1 MRRAAAGLLVLLA
14 LSGCTT
20 PPPQPATPEVTWT
33 ASAPA
38 DGVTLTQLGF
48 RNGPAEFWLPS
59 GVVIRDRVDLEANIT
74 VTITSP
80 GGAELAAWL
89 RRNLPAA
96 GFDNTADGQD
106 SLLFRRGQW
115 QGAFTLTAALS
126 ALSLRTDREQ

>member
-38 DGVTLTQLGF
+38 DGVTLTRLGF
-48 RNGPAEFWLPS
+48 RNGPADFWLPS

-96 GFDNTADGQD
+96 GFEITADGQD

>member
-1 MRRAAAGLLVLLA
+1 MRRTATGVLAFLA
-14 LSGCTT
+14 LASCTT
-20 PPPQPATPEVTWT
+20 PPPQPATPEVTWS

-38 DGVTLTQLGF
+38 DGATLAQLGF
-48 RNGPAEFWLPS
+48 SNGPTDLWLPS
-59 GVVIRDRVDLEANIT
+59 GVVIRDRIDLESNVT

-96 GFDNTADGQD
+96 GFEITADGQD

-115 QGAFTLTAALS
+115 QGAFTVTAELS

>member
-1 MRRAAAGLLVLLA
+1 MRRTAAGVLAFLA
-14 LSGCTT
+14 LAGCTP
-20 PPPQPATPEVTWT
+20 PPPQPATPEVTWS

-38 DGVTLTQLGF
+38 DGATLAQLGF
-48 RNGPAEFWLPS
+48 GNGPTDFWLPS
-59 GVVIRDRVDLEANIT
+59 GVVIRDRIDLESNVT

-96 GFDNTADGQD
+96 GFEITADGQD

-115 QGAFTLTAALS
+115 QGAFTVTEGLS
-126 ALSLRTDREQ
+126 GLSLRTDREQ

>member
-38 DGVTLTQLGF
+38 DGVTLARLGF

-96 GFDNTADGQD
+96 GFEITADGQD

>member
-96 GFDNTADGQD
+96 GFEITADGQD

>member
-20 PPPQPATPEVTWT
+20 PPPQPGTPEVTWT

-96 GFDNTADGQD
+96 GFEITADGQD

-115 QGAFTLTAALS
+115 QGAFTVTAELS

>member
-96 GFDNTADGQD
+96 GFEIKADGQD
-106 SLLFRRGQW
+106 SVLFRRGQW

>member
-1 MRRAAAGLLVLLA
+1 MRRTAAGLLALLA
-14 LSGCTT
+14 LAGCTT

-33 ASAPA
+33 ADAPT

-59 GVVIRDRVDLEANIT
+59 GLVIRDRIDLESNIT

-96 GFDNTADGQD
+96 GFEITADGQD

-115 QGAFTLTAALS
+115 QGAFTVTAELS

>member
-14 LSGCTT
+14 RSGCTT

-96 GFDNTADGQD
+96 GFEITADGQD

>member
-59 GVVIRDRVDLEANIT
+59 GVVIRDRIDLESNVT

-96 GFDNTADGQD
+96 GFEITADGQD

>member
-14 LSGCTT
+14 LSGCTP

-96 GFDNTADGQD
+96 GFEITADGQD

>member
-48 RNGPAEFWLPS
+48 RHGPAEFWRPS

-96 GFDNTADGQD
+96 GFEITADGQD

>member
-33 ASAPA
+33 ARAPA

-96 GFDNTADGQD
+96 GFEITADGQD

>member
-96 GFDNTADGQD
+96 GFEITADGQD
-106 SLLFRRGQW
+106 SVLFRRGQW

>member
-80 GGAELAAWL
+80 GGAELAAWESGP
-89 RRNLPAA
+89 RPPAGGEAAA
-96 GFDNTADGQD
+96 GGQD

>member
-48 RNGPAEFWLPS
+48 RNGPAEFWLPY

-96 GFDNTADGQD
+96 GFEITADGQD

>member
-1 MRRAAAGLLVLLA
+1 MRRTAAGVLAFLA
-14 LSGCTT
+14 LAGCTT
-20 PPPQPATPEVTWT
+20 PPPQPATPEVTWS

-38 DGVTLTQLGF
+38 DGATLTQLGF
-48 RNGPAEFWLPS
+48 SNGPTDFWLPS
-59 GVVIRDRVDLEANIT
+59 GVVIRDRIDRESNVT

-80 GGAELAAWL
+80 GGGELAAWL

-96 GFDNTADGQD
+96 GFEITADGQD

-115 QGAFTLTAALS
+115 QGAFTVTAELS

>member
-20 PPPQPATPEVTWT
+20 PPPQPVTPEVTWT

-59 GVVIRDRVDLEANIT
+59 GVVIRDRIDLESNVT

-80 GGAELAAWL
+80 GGGELAAWL

-96 GFDNTADGQD
+96 GFEITADGQD

>member
-1 MRRAAAGLLVLLA
+1 MRRTAAGLLALLA
-14 LSGCTT
+14 LAGCTT

-33 ASAPA
+33 ADAPT
-38 DGVTLTQLGF
+38 DGVTLTQPGV

-59 GVVIRDRVDLEANIT
+59 GLVIRDRIDLESNIT

-96 GFDNTADGQD
+96 GFEITADGQD

-115 QGAFTLTAALS
+115 QGAFTVTAELS

>member
-1 MRRAAAGLLVLLA
+1 MRRTAAGLLAFLA
-14 LSGCTT
+14 LTSCTT
-20 PPPQPATPEVTWT
+20 PPPHPGTPEVTWT

-38 DGVTLTQLGF
+38 DGATLTQLGF
-48 RNGPAEFWLPS
+48 SNGPAEFWLPS
-59 GVVIRDRVDLEANIT
+59 GLVIRDRIDLESNVT

-96 GFDNTADGQD
+96 GFEITADGQE

-115 QGAFTLTAALS
+115 PGAVTGTPEL
-126 ALSLRTDREQ
+126 

>member
-1 MRRAAAGLLVLLA
+1 MRRTAAGVLAFLA
-14 LSGCTT
+14 LAGCTT

-89 RRNLPAA
+89 RRNLPVA
-96 GFDNTADGQD
+96 GFEITADGQD

>member
-1 MRRAAAGLLVLLA
+1 MRRTAVGLLLLLA
-14 LSGCTT
+14 LAGCTT

-38 DGVTLTQLGF
+38 DGVTLTRLGF
-48 RNGPAEFWLPS
+48 RNGPADFWLPP
-59 GVVIRDRVDLEANIT
+59 GLVIRDRVDLEAN
-74 VTITSP
+74 VTLIITSP
-80 GGAELAAWL
+80 GGAELTAWL

-96 GFDNTADGQD
+96 GFEITADGQD

-115 QGAFTLTAALS
+115 QGAFTVTEGLS

>member
-96 GFDNTADGQD
+96 GFEITADGQD
-106 SLLFRRGQW
+106 SLLFQRGQW

>member
-96 GFDNTADGQD
+96 GFEITADGQD

-115 QGAFTLTAALS
+115 QGAFTVTAELS
-126 ALSLRTDREQ
+126 TLSLRTDREQ